1 MYRRCKESDAE
12 VFIIGTEVGLV
23 DRLRREIPGK
33 TFLPAKQYA
42 ECSAM
47 KRITLENTYEA
58 LLNEAPVVRVP
69 DDIARRARVPLER
82 MLEMSS

>member
-1 MYRRCKESDAE
+1 
-12 VFIIGTEVGLV
+12 
-23 DRLRREIPGK
+23 
-33 TFLPAKQYA
+33 
-42 ECSAM
+42 M

-69 DDIARRARVPLER
+69 DDIAERARIPIER